1 MRKHAGEVVKVPPRP
16 QETRPQGSGDIRND
30 VQQIVAGEDY
40 ELLVRRGAEW
50 GRQLAEANLRMAQ
63 IRRVFGEV
71 KRLQMRWEPQRL
83 RMLRPRLSYVAARA
97 GRGGALLRDILSS
110 AIDTVF
116 QVQGDGQQKRFRV
129 MADLFE
135 AILAHYTEVER
146 RQGRRE
152 E

>member
-1 MRKHAGEVVKVPPRP
+1 MALPPRP
-16 QETRPQGSGDIRND
+16 DARPQGTEDVRND
-30 VQQIVAGEDY
+30 VYRIVTGGDY
-40 ELLVRRGAEW
+40 ELLVRKASEW
-50 GRQLAEANLRMAQ
+50 GRELANSNLRMAQ

-83 RMLRPRLSYVAARA
+83 RMLRPRLAYVAARA
-97 GRGGALLRDILSS
+97 GAGGRLLQRILTP
-110 AIDTVF
+110 AIDAVF
-116 QVQGDGQQKRFRV
+116 QAGVQEQQGRFKV

-135 AILAHYTEVER
+135 AILAHYTEHER

>member
-1 MRKHAGEVVKVPPRP
+1 MPPRP
-16 QETRPQGSGDIRND
+16 QETRGPGSGEIRND
-30 VQQIVAGEDY
+30 VQRIVAQDDY
-40 ELLVRRGAEW
+40 ELLVRRAQEW
-50 GRQLAEANLRMAQ
+50 GAQLAESKLGMAQ

-83 RMLRPRLSYVAARA
+83 RMLRPRLAYVAARA
-97 GRGGALLRDILSS
+97 ERGGPLLRDILSS

-146 RQGRRE
+146 RRGRRE

>member
-1 MRKHAGEVVKVPPRP
+1 MPPRP
-16 QETRPQGSGDIRND
+16 EMRPQGPGDRRAGTEREVETD
-30 VQQIVAGEDY
+30 VRRIVAEENY
-40 ELLVRRGAEW
+40 ELLVQRAEDW
-50 GRQLAEANLRMAQ
+50 GRQLAENNLRMAQ

-83 RMLRPRLSYVAARA
+83 RMLRPRLAYVAARA
-97 GRGGALLRDILSS
+97 GRGGQLLRNILTP

-116 QVQGDGQQKRFRV
+116 QAPTGDQAKRFKV
-129 MADLFE
+129 LADLFE
-135 AILAHYTEVER
+135 ATLAHFTDYDR

>member
-1 MRKHAGEVVKVPPRP
+1 MPPRP
-16 QETRPQGSGDIRND
+16 DARPQGPGGPRSSVAED
-30 VQQIVAGEDY
+30 VRRIVAEENY
-40 ELLVRRGAEW
+40 ELLVRRAEEW
-50 GRQLAEANLRMAQ
+50 GRQLADYNLRMAQ

-83 RMLRPRLSYVAARA
+83 RMLRPRLAYVAARA
-97 GRGGALLRDILSS
+97 GRGGQLLRDILTP

-116 QVQGDGQQKRFRV
+116 QAPAGDQAKRFKA

-135 AILAHYTEVER
+135 ATLAYFTELER